1 MGTLILV
8 VEDDIDIATV
18 LRDRLQ
24 SMGHDVRTAGD
35 GMAALDALQ
44 QATPGLLFLDIE
56 LPKLNGMEVLKRV
69 RKEWPDLPVIVMT
82 AHGTIQRAVEAM
94 KEGAADFVT
103 KPFDTGQL
111 STVIAKAL
119 ERKELNGE
127 VGRLLGD
134 ISHDIKNLLQ
144 PVVSGTWLLESEIK
158 DIFHRLPEM
167 EAVKAQASHELC
179 DEVIGMLRHATG
191 HIHDRVKEIADY
203 VKNTSGPPR
212 FVPCRVA
219 GVMGEV
225 FTTLGVLAE
234 EKKITLRADG
244 LDDLPAILAD
254 EHRLFN
260 AFYNLVHNAIPEVP
274 AGGSITV
281 RGRADELSDAVLL
294 LVEDTGRGMPLEIC
308 ESLFTAG
315 AISRKPGG
323 TGMGTK
329 IVKDVIDAHGGHISV
344 DSTEGVGTTVHIRLP
359 IKPPALRRLA
369 AVSP

>member
-8 VEDDIDIATV
+8 VEDDTDIATV
-18 LRDRLQ
+18 LCDRLQ

-44 QATPGLLFLDIE
+44 QATPSLVFLDIE

-119 ERKELNGE
+119 ERKELSGE

-144 PVVSGTWLLESEIK
+144 PVVSGAWLLESEIN
-158 DIFHRLPEM
+158 DIFDKLPQV
-167 EAVKAQASHELC
+167 EAVNAEASHRLC
-179 DEVIGMLRHATG
+179 DEVIGMLRNATS
-191 HIHDRVKEIADY
+191 HIHDRVKEIADC
-203 VKNTSGPPR
+203 VKDMSAPPR
-212 FVPCRVA
+212 FAPCRVA
-219 GVMGEV
+219 GVVSEV
-225 FTTLGVLAE
+225 FMTLGLLVE
-234 EKKITLRADG
+234 EKKIALRADG
-244 LDDLPAILAD
+244 LENLPAILAD
-254 EHRLFN
+254 ERRLFN

-281 RGRADELSDAVLL
+281 RGRADESSDAVLL
-294 LVEDTGRGMPLEIC
+294 LVEDTGRGMPMEIC
-308 ESLFTAG
+308 DSFFTAG

-323 TGMGTK
+323 TGLGTK

-359 IKPPALRRLA
+359 IKPPAIRRLA
-369 AVSP
+369 GVSP